1 MPACRSCPPGAGD
14 PRALRVR
21 RPAVVGMSEAVV
33 GRLQAVVGLLPAGAG
48 LLPAVVVARRQGAAV
63 VVAMRSAVV
72 AAVMQVA
79 VVVVVAVTVQAA
91 VGVTQAVGAAP
102 RPVAVVVVAT
112 RAARVGRGSGWRR
125 SSARPR
131 HSGTLPCLRR
141 GSSSRLVANIRSP
154 ATSFWRVSAG
164 SITSS
169 M

>member
-1 MPACRSCPPGAGD
+1 
-14 PRALRVR
+14 
-21 RPAVVGMSEAVV
+21 MSEAVV

-79 VVVVVAVTVQAA
+79 VVVVAVTVQAA

>member
-1 MPACRSCPPGAGD
+1 MPACRSCSPGAGD

-79 VVVVVAVTVQAA
+79 VVVGAVTVQAA

>member
-1 MPACRSCPPGAGD
+1 
-14 PRALRVR
+14 
-21 RPAVVGMSEAVV
+21 MSEAVV

-48 LLPAVVVARRQGAAV
+48 LLQAGVVARRQGAAV
-63 VVAMRSAVV
+63 VVAMRSVVV

-79 VVVVVAVTVQAA
+79 VGVQVTVQAA

-102 RPVAVVVVAT
+102 RPVVVAAVAT